1 MKFDATTDLADL
13 RALPELAQRAESLG
27 FDALW
32 APETGHNPFL
42 GLALAGHA
50 TERLEVGTSIA
61 VAFARSPTAT
71 AYAAWDLQDLTGGR
85 FILGLGPQIKAHIT
99 RRFGMTWDSPG
110 PRMREYIEGMRAV
123 WHTFQTGDKLNYRG
137 QHYKLTFM
145 NPLFQPKAIAAPD
158 IPVYIA
164 AVGPYMCKLAG
175 ELCQGVHVHSFHTVR
190 YLQEVMLPRIQV
202 GLEEARRTREDITLS
217 CAIFAAT
224 NEQEKIHAKT
234 AIAFYATTP
243 AYRGVLELHG
253 WGDLQEELG
262 LMARRGHWEAM
273 HTRISDEV
281 LDAFGV
287 VAGPADLGPAIR
299 KRYEGLLD
307 RISLYLPFIP
317 GERDDF
323 WADIART
330 LTAS

>member
-1 MKFDATTDLADL
+1 MKFDAITDLTNL
-13 RALPELAQRAESLG
+13 KALPEIAVQAEALG

-32 APETGHNPFL
+32 APETGHNPFI

-50 TERLEVGTSIA
+50 TQRLEIGTSIA
-61 VAFARSPTAT
+61 VAFARSPTAS
-71 AYAAWDLQDLTGGR
+71 AYAAWDLQGLSDGR

-99 RRFGMTWDSPG
+99 RRFGMAWDSPG

-123 WHTFQTGDKLNYRG
+123 WHTFQTGEKLNYRG

-145 NPLFQPKAIAAPD
+145 NPLFQPEPIPHPN

-175 ELCQGVHVHSFHTVR
+175 ELCEGVHVHSFHTPR
-190 YLQEVMLPRIQV
+190 YLQEVMLPRIQT
-202 GLEEARRTREDITLS
+202 GLDAAGRSREDITLS

-224 NEQEKIHAKT
+224 NDAEKIRAKT

-243 AYRGVLELHG
+243 AYRGVLECHG
-253 WGDLQEELG
+253 WEDLQEELA
-262 LMARRGHWEAM
+262 LMARRGKWDTL
-273 HTRISDEV
+273 HTLISDEM
-281 LDAFGV
+281 LATFGV
-287 VAGPADLGPAIR
+287 VSDPADLGAAIR
-299 KRYEGLLD
+299 ERYTGLLD
-307 RISLYLPFIP
+307 RVSLYVPFIP

-323 WADIART
+323 WARSIQT
-330 LTAS
+330 LAS